1 MPLER
6 MSMYETNPEEAV
18 PMSIAIRPINLAFIA
33 CLLLAGC
40 VQAYVKPPYADES
53 KAPAAQC
60 QTQNGSATEDCKKNQ
75 SK

>member
-1 MPLER
+1 MSTPVRPLH
-6 MSMYETNPEEAV
+6 
-18 PMSIAIRPINLAFIA
+18 LALVS

-60 QTQNGSATEDCKKNQ
+60 QSQNGNTTDDCKKSP

>member
-1 MPLER
+1 
-6 MSMYETNPEEAV
+6 MSTAV
-18 PMSIAIRPINLAFIA
+18 RPIHLALVS

-60 QTQNGSATEDCKKNQ
+60 PSQNGSATDDCKKNQ